1 MSTCLFFLYITKYV
15 PFRLYEIWNNKAL
28 AASLNVGMTGH
39 GWRPIIPIR
48 GKSSEAV
55 RFCI

>member
-15 PFRLYEIWNNKAL
+15 PSRLSELWNNKIL

-39 GWRPIIPIR
+39 GWRPIVPIR
-48 GKSSEAV
+48 GKSSMAV
-55 RFCI
+55 RVCI